1 MTHRLLLL
9 TAALLGVTVM
19 RGTAADL
26 VEIRLN
32 GHYYSA
38 PATVQITVAVQPD
51 QANRTLRVE
60 ADGDSLFRS
69 TEVTLNGNDEKRLHV
84 VEFRNLPAGS
94 YEVRAEVLSSTA
106 VRGTA
111 IQDVEVMGS
120 PRQY

>member
-1 MTHRLLLL
+1 VWLI
-9 TAALLGVTVM
+9 AVM
-19 RGTAADL
+19 SGLSMMPVSAADL

-32 GHYYSA
+32 GRYYA
-38 PATVQITVAVQPD
+38 EPATVQVTIAVQPD

-60 ADGDSLFRS
+60 ADSDNLFRS
-69 TEVTLNGNDEKRLHV
+69 TEVTLNGDDEKRIHV

-111 IQDVEVMGS
+111 VQDVEVMGS
-120 PRQY
+120 GR